1 MAEFWILLAGVLCG
15 ASCGLIGA
23 FLILRRQA
31 ILADAISHSVLPGIA
46 LAFLIFSSRQ
56 SPVMLVG
63 AAAFGLLT
71 VFIVELLQRNGRLQS
86 DAAIGVTFTALFA
99 FGVLLISVY
108 GRAVDLDQDCV
119 LFGEIALVPWDR
131 IVFGGRDIGPKA
143 IWSLGASLI
152 VNLVFVAAFYK
163 ELKITT
169 FDPLLA
175 RSLGIRTRLMQY
187 GFMAC
192 VSLTAV
198 AAFESVGAILVVA
211 LLVVPPAAAFLLT
224 TRLSTMLFLSAGIG
238 AASAVGGY
246 YSAAP
251 FDVSIAGM
259 MAVVAGVVFLAA
271 ALWSVWQK
279 KNLSAVERPSL

>member
-1 MAEFWILLAGVLCG
+1 MAEFWILLAGVICG
-15 ASCGLIGA
+15 VSCGLIGS
-23 FLILRRQA
+23 FLILRKQA
-31 ILADAISHSVLPGIA
+31 MLADAISHAVLPGIA
-46 LAFLIFSSRQ
+46 LAFLILKSRQ
-56 SPVMLVG
+56 SPAMLAG

-71 VFIVELLQRNGRLQS
+71 VFLVEMLQRKGRLQS

-99 FGVLLISVY
+99 LGVLLISAY

-131 IVFGGRDIGPKA
+131 LMISGNDLGPKA
-143 IWSLGASLI
+143 VWSLGASLLF
-152 VNLVFVAAFYK
+152 NSLFVMLFYK
-163 ELKITT
+163 ELKVTT

-175 RSLGIRTRLMQY
+175 RSLGMRTTLMQY

-224 TRLSTMLFLSAGIG
+224 ARLPVMLALSALIG
-238 AASAVGGY
+238 AASAVLGY

-251 FDVSIAGM
+251 LDVSIAGM
-259 MAVVAGVVFLAA
+259 MAVMAGVVFVAA
-271 ALWSVWQK
+271 IAWNLWRKKAIGVVESV
-279 KNLSAVERPSL
+279 